1 MNLLEKTKTNARNFK
16 VALIVGII
24 GGLIS
29 GFVKSGTEGI
39 LPPRIPG
46 RIAPPI
52 QMIENMGINVK
63 QMVYIYS
70 DQIINWGGVV
80 IHMGFSIIWA
90 VIYCIIAE
98 VYPKIKLGQ
107 GLLFG
112 IVIAILF
119 HGIMLPI
126 LQLSPVV
133 WHLPSHEIFSEI
145 VGTLLWMWTIEI
157 VRRDLRNRMTKQP
170 DPEFQ

>member
-1 MNLLEKTKTNARNFK
+1 MNVFARTKVAACNFH

-24 GGLIS
+24 GGIIS
-29 GFVKSGTEGI
+29 GFVKSGTEDM

-52 QMIENMGINVK
+52 QMIEDMGVNV
-63 QMVYIYS
+63 QEMVYSYS
-70 DQIINWGGVV
+70 DHLINWGGIA

-90 VIYCIIAE
+90 VIYCVIAE
-98 VYPKIKLGQ
+98 VYPKIKLVQ
-107 GLLFG
+107 GLAFG
-112 IVIAILF
+112 AFVAILF
-119 HGIMLPI
+119 HGIILPV

-133 WHLPSHEIFSEI
+133 WHLPFDEIFSEI

-157 VRRDLRNRMTKQP
+157 VRRDLRSRITKRP
-170 DPEFQ
+170 DPEL